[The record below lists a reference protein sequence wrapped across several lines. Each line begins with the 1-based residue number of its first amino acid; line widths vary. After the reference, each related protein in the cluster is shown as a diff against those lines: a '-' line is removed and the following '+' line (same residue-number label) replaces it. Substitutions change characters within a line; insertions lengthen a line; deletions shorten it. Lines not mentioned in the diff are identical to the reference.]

1 MKKELPRLTEAE
13 LDLMIAIWEAQG
25 PVQRAYLDEKMKPL
39 HCWADTTILTLLSKL
54 TDKGYLSCKKEGNRN
69 VYEPL
74 VLKDEYRSF
83 ANRSFLGRFYGHS
96 VKNMV
101 AALYQADD
109 LEEKD
114 IDELEAFL
122 AEAKRRSRFD

>member
-1 MKKELPRLTEAE
+1 MKRELPRLTEAE

-39 HCWADTTILTLLSKL
+39 HRWADTTILTLLGKL
-54 TDKGYLSCKKEGNRN
+54 ADKGYLSCKKEGNRN
-69 VYEPL
+69 VYEAL
-74 VLKDEYRSF
+74 VSRDEYRSF

-109 LEEKD
+109 LEKKD